1 MQISIQQVLAEISDT
16 SDFGKTFTID
26 FVRSTGQ
33 GKGTIAKVAKA
44 RYGAPIGNRRA
55 QQRINGSKEA
65 AQSGISEK
73 RAHVENGTVPMTDT
87 EHNRYFTPLI
97 SHIIG
102 YNGLKVI
109 H

>member
-16 SDFGKTFTID
+16 SDLGKTFTID
-26 FVRSTGQ
+26 FVRSTGKN
-33 GKGTIAKVAKA
+33 KGSIAKVAKA
-44 RYGAPIGNRRA
+44 RYGAPRGNRSA
-55 QQRINGSKEA
+55 SQRIRNSTA
-65 AQSGISEK
+65 ASHSGISEK